1 MSPGLTFNLCLN
13 IAGPDKGGYYH
24 EMFLRGK
31 QFLSELIPRVHI
43 KAEKAR
49 TKMLDYPWY
58 PDFETMPHLL
68 ASSPECVFRSDC
80 RFPWKAAPSAVDTAV
95 SLLQQQQEQQRRL
108 LEELVSL
115 THRQSNAMDDH
126 GTLSLLNLLHEG
138 HTGYQ
143 TPLQRA
149 LNQAIEFRSLLS
161 SLHF

>member
-1 MSPGLTFNLCLN
+1 
-13 IAGPDKGGYYH
+13 
-24 EMFLRGK
+24 MFLRGK
-31 QFLSELIPRVHI
+31 QFLAELIPRVHI

-49 TKMLDYPWY
+49 KKTVDYPRY
-58 PDFETMPHLL
+58 PDFETMPHLPP
-68 ASSPECVFRSDC
+68 SSPRNVFPGDC
-80 RFPWKAAPSAVDTAV
+80 RIPWKAAPSAVDTAV

-143 TPLQRA
+143 MPLQCA
-149 LNQAIEFRSLLS
+149 LNQTIEFRSLLS